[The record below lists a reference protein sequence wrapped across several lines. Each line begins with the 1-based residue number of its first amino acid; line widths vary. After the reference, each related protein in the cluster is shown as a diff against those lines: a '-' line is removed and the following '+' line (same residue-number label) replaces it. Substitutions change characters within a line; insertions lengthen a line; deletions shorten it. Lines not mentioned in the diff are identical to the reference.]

1 MGRIDILSLFLSQS
15 HERRKFVKEKE
26 NQFQARLIKDIK
38 HRFPGCIILKND
50 PEYIQGFPDLT
61 ILYGTHWAVLECK
74 ASSNS
79 SHQPNQDY
87 YISKV
92 DEMSFGRFISP
103 ENKKEVF

>member
-1 MGRIDILSLFLSQS
+1 M
-15 HERRKFVKEKE
+15 KEKE

-87 YISKV
+87 YILKA

-103 ENKKEVF
+103 ENKKEVLDELQSTFRS